1 MASIAMLPGEQED
14 KRVPEPERSNSPVNI
29 LMVDD
34 QPAKLLSY
42 EAVLVDLGENLLK
55 ASSGKEALEQ
65 LLKHEIAVVLIDVCM
80 PDLDGFELA
89 AMIRSHPRFR
99 KTAIILVSGVLVD
112 DRDRLRGYDSGAVD
126 YVSVPI
132 VPGILRAKVAIFA
145 ELFRKTQELARL
157 NQELERR
164 VLERTAEIGSLL
176 KITEEARREAEKANQ
191 LKDEFLA
198 ILSHELRTPLNAIT
212 GWAHLLSSGNLDPA
226 THVKA
231 VESINRNALLEARLV
246 SDLLD
251 VSRIVSGRLRLE
263 LRQAELPSVIQ
274 AALDSVRPAAQ
285 AKKVRL
291 EASVADDVGRISADP
306 ARLQQV
312 ISNLLSNAVKFAP
325 TGGRVE
331 VRLERWDSCAELT
344 VQDNGPG
351 ISPDIL
357 PYIFERF
364 RQGDTST
371 TRAHKGLGL
380 GLSIARH
387 LVEMHGGAVEAR
399 NREDG
404 PGAIFKVTLPL
415 SGPVVPPLD
424 ESPAGDAP
432 APDRID
438 SGPSASS
445 LKNTRVLLVDDE
457 ADAREVVAATLER
470 WGAEVMVAASAA
482 DAREILERERPD
494 LLVADIEMPGEDGYD
509 LIRAVRT
516 LPPDRGGQTPALAFT
531 AYASA
536 YDRTRLLTAGFDRHV
551 PKPVQPPDL
560 FSVIASL
567 MTMKLGRNP
576 RTTDASSAQPGVRGA
591 EQPRPAGD

>member
-1 MASIAMLPGEQED
+1 MASIAMLPGEEQD
-14 KRVPEPERSNSPVNI
+14 KGIPEPERSSHPVNI

-42 EAVLVDLGENLLK
+42 EAILGDLGENLIK

-65 LLKHEIAVVLIDVCM
+65 LLKHEIAVILIDVCM

-89 AMIRSHPRFR
+89 TMIRSHPRFR
-99 KTAIILVSGVLVD
+99 RTAIILVSGVMVD

-145 ELFRKTQELARL
+145 ELFRKTQELALL

-164 VLERTAEIGSLL
+164 VHDRTAEIEALL
-176 KITEEARREAEKANQ
+176 KTTEEARRDAEKANQ

-212 GWAHLLSSGNLDPA
+212 GWAHLLGNGKLDPA
-226 THVKA
+226 THAKA
-231 VESINRNALLEARLV
+231 VESINRNALLQARLV

-274 AALDSVRPAAQ
+274 AALDSVRPSAQ
-285 AKKVRL
+285 AKRVQL
-291 EASVADDVGRISADP
+291 DLTVANDVERISADP
-306 ARLQQV
+306 SRLQQV
-312 ISNLLSNAVKFAP
+312 ISNLLSNAVKFSPA
-325 TGGRVE
+325 GGKVE
-331 VRLERWDSCAELT
+331 VRLERSGSYLELT
-344 VQDNGPG
+344 VRDNGPG
-351 ISPDIL
+351 IPPEVL

-380 GLSIARH
+380 GLAIARH
-387 LVEMHGGAVEAR
+387 LVEMHGGVIEAR

-404 PGAIFKVTLPL
+404 PGAIFKVALPV

-424 ESPAGDAP
+424 GTPSDDELARGVTGSD
-432 APDRID
+432 
-438 SGPSASS
+438 PSASS
-445 LKNTRVLLVDDE
+445 LKNTRILLVDDE
-457 ADAREVVAATLER
+457 ADAREVVATTLER

-482 DAREILERERPD
+482 DARDILEREQPD

-509 LIRAVRT
+509 LIRTIRT
-516 LPPDRGGQTPALAFT
+516 LPPERGGRIPAIAFT

-536 YDRTRLLTAGFDRHV
+536 YDRARLLTAGFDRHV
-551 PKPVQPPDL
+551 PKPVQPPEL
-560 FSVIASL
+560 FSVIAA
-567 MTMKLGRNP
+567 MMKLGQR
-576 RTTDASSAQPGVRGA
+576 S
-591 EQPRPAGD
+591 